1 MVDTNS
7 STGKVMASCDGR
19 RMTIECGG
27 AIGVFG
33 IGGQAGEVDIP
44 GFGQLGGLSRIH
56 GGYK

>member
-1 MVDTNS
+1 
-7 STGKVMASCDGR
+7 
-19 RMTIECGG
+19 
-27 AIGVFG
+27 VFG